1 MVAFLS
7 ELSDDTYL
15 TGDFFYIDEDD
26 IPEMELQPFMT
37 FIYRFDSCRGC

>member
-7 ELSDDTYL
+7 ELSDDL

-26 IPEMELQPFMT
+26 IPEMKL
-37 FIYRFDSCRGC
+37 